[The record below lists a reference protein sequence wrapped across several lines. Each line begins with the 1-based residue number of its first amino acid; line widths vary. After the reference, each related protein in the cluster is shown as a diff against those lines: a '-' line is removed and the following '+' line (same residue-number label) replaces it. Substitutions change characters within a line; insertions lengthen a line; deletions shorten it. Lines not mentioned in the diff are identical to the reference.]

1 LQLTYQMH
9 PAEIQLR
16 DNLMSSSWLDIDDL
30 VAKKHVR
37 VHKDGAE
44 ASTEFGRH
52 LAAIQATDY
61 TQGAALHWAVLAAE
75 TGGLHLVLQALPAAA
90 SYLKTRALFKLDEC
104 ATLHLAEFPAKA
116 LMDISGQLHG
126 PKPVLLTKD
135 MGATTGALNQ
145 NQEWAMPGE
154 ALEGHFRLTNYA
166 YPA

>member
-1 LQLTYQMH
+1 MH

-16 DNLMSSSWLDIDDL
+16 DNLMSSSWLDIGDL

-90 SYLKTRALFKLDEC
+90 SYLEC

-126 PKPVLLTKD
+126 PKLVLLTKD
-135 MGATTGALNQ
+135 MGATTGALNH
-145 NQEWAMPGE
+145 NQERAMPGE
-154 ALEGHFRLTNYA
+154 ALEGHFRLTKYA